1 MKKCP
6 VCKRNI
12 QEKKNGVLKCLCGYT
27 EVTASLEENKSI
39 NKSFKEFCKKCDD
52 CKFND
57 YSIDRGSC
65 RELYAESLLNN
76 GKIVIDISKELKR

>member
-27 EVTASLEENKSI
+27 EVTTKSDKPI
-39 NKSFKEFCKKCDD
+39 NKSFEEFCKKCDD
-52 CKFND
+52 CKLND
-57 YSIDRGSC
+57 YSIDKGTC
-65 RELYAESLLNN
+65 RELYAEALLNN
-76 GKIVIDISKELKR
+76 GKIVIDISKERKR

>member
-27 EVTASLEENKSI
+27 EVT
-39 NKSFKEFCKKCDD
+39 KCDD

-76 GKIVIDISKELKR
+76 GKIVIDISKEIKR